1 VHAFYEAQGRTYS
14 MDKFDHAMAVWDELN
29 PGILKNMNEK
39 NLKEILLEA
48 VAFKEWLS
56 KGIHDSRE
64 KDYTNSFRKMV
75 YDNKE
80 EMNEVVGKFEDN
92 SFIRIQKQELA
103 EFKARVNKILKQL
116 AK

>member
-1 VHAFYEAQGRTYS
+1 
-14 MDKFDHAMAVWDELN
+14 
-29 PGILKNMNEK
+29 
-39 NLKEILLEA
+39 
-48 VAFKEWLS
+48 
-56 KGIHDSRE
+56 
-64 KDYTNSFRKMV
+64 MV